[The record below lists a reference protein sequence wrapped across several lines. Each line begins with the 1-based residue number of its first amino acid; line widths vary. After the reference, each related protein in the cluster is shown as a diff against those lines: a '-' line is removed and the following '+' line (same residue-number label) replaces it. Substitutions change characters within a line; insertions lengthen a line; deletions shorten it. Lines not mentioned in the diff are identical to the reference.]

1 MSLSNEEIALLKSL
15 LDKVSPPPTE
25 GVVASPQVAT
35 PSPSPKIDLD
45 KLKHG
50 LLNITDPVLWLK
62 EICGWINLRKIIII
76 LLIAGSVYG
85 WGYIKGVQ
93 GKPVHV
99 ELGGKEAVV
108 ELSENLFLH
117 ILPDGTLHTQDAK
130 GNTISKIKVKDIP
143 ALEKALKPIGFDVKP
158 FFVAG
163 GSLGIEKL
171 KYPELG
177 IGTSIYKFYR
187 VHLDAW
193 LTQIGVYVG
202 ADYALTPNSGIIGGV
217 GKGYKE
223 GDTRVFLGYKWNF

>member
-1 MSLSNEEIALLKSL
+1 MLTDEQKTQLKSL
-15 LDKVSPPPTE
+15 LDSGIITQKEYDT
-25 GVVASPQVAT
+25 
-35 PSPSPKIDLD
+35 
-45 KLKHG
+45 KLNPVEPWNLKKFIHG
-50 LLNITDPVLWLK
+50 MLSITDGASWGK
-62 EICGWINLRKIIII
+62 DIHSIFNIRKIIII
-76 LLIAGSVYG
+76 LLIAGAVYG

-108 ELSENLFLH
+108 ELSEDLFLH
-117 ILPDGTLHTQDAK
+117 ILPDGTLHTQDK
-130 GNTISKIKVKDIP
+130 SGKTISKIKVKDIP

-163 GSLGIEKL
+163 GSLGTEKL

-187 VHLDAW
+187 AHLDAW